1 MISNYLKIA
10 WRNLLR
16 NRGFSV
22 TNILGLTIGIT
33 CTILIALW
41 LNDELNYDKF
51 HRNYDNIYK
60 VYANRDFKNQM
71 FTDPNMVLPLAAALQ
86 NSTPQYFRQKGQR
99 ARGKGRQN
107 AEGRGERA
115 RGKGQRARQNA
126 EGRRQ

>member
-41 LNDELNYDKF
+41 VNDELNYNKF
-51 HRNYDNIYK
+51 HDNYDNIYK

-71 FTDPNMVLPLAAALQ
+71 FTDPNMVLPLAGAYRTAIRKLLMQQLPRTAANICSL
-86 NSTPQYFRQKGQR
+86 TAILK
-99 ARGKGRQN
+99 
-107 AEGRGERA
+107 
-115 RGKGQRARQNA
+115 
-126 EGRRQ
+126 